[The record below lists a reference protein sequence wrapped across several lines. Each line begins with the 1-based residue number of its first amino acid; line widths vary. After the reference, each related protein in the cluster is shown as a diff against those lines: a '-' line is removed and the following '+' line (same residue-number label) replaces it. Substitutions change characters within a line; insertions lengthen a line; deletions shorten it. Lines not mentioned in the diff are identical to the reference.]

1 VINGKQIER
10 TMQKVKRLGEIYG
23 DYVYEQADTADMAYW
38 ETMEH
43 LYIVPE
49 DVPWEAA
56 QLGMKWG
63 QPGGSVWFKGAYRV
77 PEHLHGKKLYVIA
90 KTDAHETMFWVN
102 GEPRG
107 IYNVKRNAGQLGFH
121 SALALTGHAEAGD
134 TYELAFEGYA
144 GKPIVGTQ
152 PYQTYESDDTYAS
165 PYNREFEGI
174 RIAVR
179 REDVNAFLYDLKTLV
194 QILAAP
200 STDPFRKG
208 QVVNGL
214 MEVFEVVV
222 QKPEATDESIWRAGL
237 TAAVERMKP
246 LLAQKNGDSAPSAG
260 IIGHSHMDTA
270 WLWTRDEVIRKCAR
284 TYANALNLMEQYPE
298 YLFIQSS
305 PFHAE
310 LMRRHYPFIFEG
322 IKERVAEGRWEPT
335 GGSWIEPDC
344 NLTSGESLIRQFLK
358 GQRYTRK
365 HFGYTADT
373 FWLPDTFGYSAAIP
387 QILKGVGITSFLTT
401 KLSWNDT
408 NRFPYDT
415 FIWKGLDGTPVLTHF
430 NHIHC
435 WPDAETIIGRVY
447 GSPDDRNDIQ
457 HKQVNDRRLI
467 SYGYGDG
474 GGGPHDGMLEA
485 ARRLGDVEG
494 VPKTKHTTVSAFME
508 SLRETSRL
516 PVYAG
521 ELYFEGHRGTLTQ
534 MAQIK
539 RNNRKAE
546 IALHDLELLLVL
558 AALPEI
564 DSVLAAA
571 NGGSPVFA
579 SSQGASPALATA
591 QGGSPVFAS
600 LQGTIP
606 GIAAEKAELE
616 ELLLINQFHDILP
629 GTSIPEVHDRAIRE
643 VGGIIERA
651 EELSRGLMSSAVQG
665 KGAVT
670 FWNTLSWE
678 RRGQI
683 VMDAREDRRVPS
695 GPSVVTQ
702 SYADLHGQE
711 KLAVGGVTV
720 PALGHVSVPLGS
732 GDGARMASAFR
743 YDGRTLQT
751 PFAIITFDDNGYMS
765 SFVDVPSGRELAG
778 NGHSLNALFMG
789 EDVPL
794 SWDNWDIDQDIKLK
808 LALQTDLVSRE
819 VAADGPLQFRIR
831 SEYRIGSRSALKQD
845 IVFYADDARVDFETV
860 IDWKDRYQLLK
871 AGFDVQVL
879 SGQSRHEV
887 QFGHVERP
895 THRNTVYDQAM
906 FEVCNHKWTD
916 LSENRFGVAMLNDCK
931 YGVSVEESDIRL
943 TLHKGGCHPDPRGDE
958 GIHEVTYSFL
968 PHQGGFQAET
978 VIRPAYEL
986 NMPVKPTEG
995 ADREENSSLLLVDAS
1010 NIIVEA
1016 VKPAEEDDAF
1026 VVRLYEAERSATA
1039 AKVTFGRKPKKA
1051 AVTNLLE
1058 EELEELKV
1066 SEEGEIRLSFRA
1078 FEIKTLKVY
1087 Y

>member
-1 VINGKQIER
+1 
-10 TMQKVKRLGEIYG
+10 MQKVKRLGEIYG
-23 DYVYEQADTADMAYW
+23 DFLYEQVDTAEMAYW

-43 LYIVPE
+43 LYAVPE
-49 DVPWEAA
+49 DAPWRPA
-56 QLGMKWG
+56 QLGMRWG
-63 QPGGSVWFKGAYRV
+63 QPGGSIWFKGTYRI
-77 PEHLHGKKLYVIA
+77 PEHLHDKKLYIVA
-90 KTDAHETMFWVN
+90 KTDAHETMLWVN

-121 SALALTGHAEAGD
+121 SALAMTGQAVAGE

-152 PYQTYESDDTYAS
+152 PYHSYETDDTFAS
-165 PYNREFEGI
+165 PYNREFDGI
-174 RIAVR
+174 HIAVR
-179 REDVNAFLYDLKTLV
+179 REEVNTFIYDLKTLV
-194 QILAAP
+194 QIAAAP

-208 QVVNGL
+208 QIVNGL
-214 MEVFEVVV
+214 MDVFETVV
-222 QKPEATDESIWRAGL
+222 QKPEAVEESAWRAGL
-237 TAAVERMKP
+237 AAASRRMQP
-246 LLAQKNGDSAPSAG
+246 LLAQTNGDSAPSAG

-310 LMRRHYPFIFEG
+310 LMRRHYPSIFKG
-322 IKERVAEGRWEPT
+322 IQARVTEGRWEPT

-344 NLTSGESLIRQFLK
+344 NLTSGESLVRQFLK

-401 KLSWNDT
+401 KLSWNDM
-408 NRFPYDT
+408 NRFPYDS
-415 FIWKGLDGTPVLTHF
+415 FIWKGLDGTPMLTHF

-447 GSPDDRNDIQ
+447 GAEGDQNNIQ

-485 ARRLGDVEG
+485 ARRLEDVEG
-494 VPKTKHTTVSAFME
+494 VPKTSHTTVSAFME
-508 SLRETSRL
+508 SLRQTSRL

-546 IALHDLELLLVL
+546 IAIHDLELLAVL
-558 AALPEI
+558 MA
-564 DSVLAAA
+564 
-571 NGGSPVFA
+571 
-579 SSQGASPALATA
+579 A
-591 QGGSPVFAS
+591 QGGTLDIV
-600 LQGTIP
+600 
-606 GIAAEKAELE
+606 AEKAELE

-651 EELSRGLMSSAVQG
+651 EELSRELMGSAGQDG
-665 KGAVT
+665 DAAT

-678 RRGQI
+678 RSGQV
-683 VMDAREDRRVPS
+683 VMDAREDGRVPS
-695 GPSVVTQ
+695 GPSIATQ
-702 SYADLHGQE
+702 SYIDLNGRE

-720 PALGHVSVPLGS
+720 PALGYVSVPLENGEGERAES
-732 GDGARMASAFR
+732 PFR

-751 PFAIITFDDNGYMS
+751 PFASVTFDDNGYMA
-765 SFVDVPSGRELAG
+765 SFVDVPSGRELVG
-778 NGHSLNALFMG
+778 KGHPLNALLMG

-794 SWDNWDIDQDIKLK
+794 AWDNWDIDQDIKLK

-819 VAADGPLQFRIR
+819 VAADGPLHFRLR
-831 SEYRIGSRSALKQD
+831 SEYRIGSRSVLKQD
-845 IVFYADDARVDFETV
+845 IVFYADNPRVDFETV

-871 AGFDVQVL
+871 VGFDVQVL
-879 SGQSRHEV
+879 SSQARHEV

-916 LSENRFGVAMLNDCK
+916 LSENRFGIAVLNDCK

-986 NMPVKPTEG
+986 NMPVKPAGG
-995 ADREENSSLLLVDAS
+995 ASLENSGSLLYIDAP

-1016 VKPAEEDDAF
+1016 VKPAEEDDAY
-1026 VVRLYEAERSATA
+1026 VIRMYEAERSAASTKIA
-1039 AKVTFGRKPKKA
+1039 FGWKPKKVA
-1051 AVTNLLE
+1051 ITNLLE
-1058 EELEELKV
+1058 EELEELAV
-1066 SEEGEIRLSFRA
+1066 NEAGEINLFFRA
-1078 FEIKTLKVY
+1078 FEIVTLKVY
-1087 Y
+1087 F